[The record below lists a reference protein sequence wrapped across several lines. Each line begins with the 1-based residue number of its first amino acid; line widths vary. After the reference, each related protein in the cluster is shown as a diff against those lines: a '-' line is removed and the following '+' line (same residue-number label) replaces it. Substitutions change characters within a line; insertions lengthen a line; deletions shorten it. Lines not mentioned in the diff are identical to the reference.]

1 MLQCVKAIIYVDNV
15 PEVLDFYYQAFG
27 LATIMLSEMGD
38 YGELDTGEIVVGFAT
53 HPLAQSQFK
62 QNYIRSHPKQPAL
75 GFELML
81 QSDNVLA
88 AYDKAVQAGAEPF
101 SPPITKGTCSKAY
114 VRAIEGT
121 LIALTSAV
129 VESEN

>member
-1 MLQCVKAIIYVDNV
+1 MRQFIKATIYVDNV

-27 LATIMLSEMGD
+27 LTTAFLSEAAD
-38 YGELDTGEIVVGFAT
+38 YGELDTGEIVIAFAT

-75 GFELML
+75 GYELCLMCE
-81 QSDNVLA
+81 NVLA
-88 AYDKAVQAGAEPF
+88 SYDKAVQAGAEPF
-101 SPPITKGTCSKAY
+101 SPPVSKGESTKAY

-121 LIALTSAV
+121 LIALCSDAELT
-129 VESEN
+129 

>member
-1 MLQCVKAIIYVDNV
+1 MSQVIKMVIYVEDV

-27 LATIMLSEMGD
+27 LTTAHLSEMGD

-75 GFELML
+75 GYELIISCTNVFE
-81 QSDNVLA
+81 
-88 AYDKAVQAGAEPF
+88 AYDKAVEAGAEPYC
-101 SPPITKGTCSKAY
+101 PPGIRGSDCKGY

-121 LIALTSAV
+121 LIALVNIT
-129 VESEN
+129 EQQ